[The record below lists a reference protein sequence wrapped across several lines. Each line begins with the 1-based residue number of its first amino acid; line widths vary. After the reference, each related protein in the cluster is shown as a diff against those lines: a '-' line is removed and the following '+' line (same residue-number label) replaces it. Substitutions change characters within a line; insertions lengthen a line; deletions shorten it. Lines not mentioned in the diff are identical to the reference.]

1 MKSRS
6 VPELVRLCCRALADK
21 KAEDI
26 RVLDVSAES
35 SLTDYLVF
43 ASGGSQPHLRAL
55 RAALD
60 EAIKG
65 SGTRLVGVDATEES
79 GWTVL
84 DAFDVMVHLFTPA
97 QREHFGLE
105 NLWKDAA
112 EVPMAEL
119 LPAPPPP
126 PALAKPKAPRKA
138 KAKAKAKPKAKAP
151 AKRKAPAKKK
161 KRA

>member
-1 MKSRS
+1 MKSRPPA

-43 ASGGSQPHLRAL
+43 ACGTSQPHLRAL

-60 EAIKG
+60 EAIKA

-79 GWTVL
+79 GWTVI
-84 DAFDVMVHLFTPA
+84 DAFDVMIHLFTPA

-112 EVPMAEL
+112 EVPLAGL
-119 LPAPPPP
+119 LPAAP
-126 PALAKPKAPRKA
+126 KPKAPRKA
-138 KAKAKAKPKAKAP
+138 PPRRRAAAAKAK
-151 AKRKAPAKKK
+151 PAKKK
-161 KRA
+161 KKR

>member
-1 MKSRS
+1 MKSRPPA

-43 ASGGSQPHLRAL
+43 ASGSSQPHLRAL

-60 EAIKG
+60 EAIKA
-65 SGTRLVGVDATEES
+65 SGTRLVGVDASEES
-79 GWTVL
+79 GWTVI
-84 DAFDVMVHLFTPA
+84 DAFDVMIHLFTPA

-105 NLWKDAA
+105 NLWKDAV
-112 EVPMAEL
+112 EVPAEGV
-119 LPAPPPP
+119 LPAPP
-126 PALAKPKAPRKA
+126 KPKAPRRA
-138 KAKAKAKPKAKAP
+138 KAKAP
-151 AKRKAPAKKK
+151 AKRRAAAKAPVRRKKQ
-161 KRA
+161 A